1 MKREDLI
8 AALGDLGYPLVV
20 PEGPK
25 ISRQRIIE
33 VLSTLGASNDP
44 RLIEGFPVILAN
56 CAHRGFKLD
65 IHALLS
71 RHPLKNQKRQNLEK
85 LFLISSQLLSEEG
98 LEQPDGLDNMA
109 ESLKTKYPDLLS
121 DETVRLSRGVSL
133 STTRLRNTLR
143 RYAGNLESFE
153 SAREREKHRQQQSFY
168 LHKHLSTLFSPK
180 QKELVLKKLG
190 GESLTKTEQEYYS
203 RVVKKKLEALTN
215 TELRRIATTLSKK

>member
-20 PEGPK
+20 PDRPR
-25 ISRQRIIE
+25 ITRQMVVE
-33 VLSTLGASNDP
+33 VLSTLGNSNDP

-56 CAHRGFKLD
+56 CAHRGLKLD

-71 RHPLKNQKRQNLEK
+71 RYPLKSQGRQNLEK
-85 LFLISSQLLSEEG
+85 LFLISSQLLNEEK
-98 LEQPDGLDNMA
+98 LEQPDGLGSVA

-121 DETVRLSRGVSL
+121 DETVTLNKRVSL
-133 STTRLRNTLR
+133 STKRLQNTLR
-143 RYAGNLESFE
+143 RYAGSLEGFE
-153 SAREREKHRQQQSFY
+153 SGRERDKLRQQQSFH

-190 GESLTKTEQEYYS
+190 DQPFTKTEQEYYS